1 MRTVSG
7 QPGRIPGPEQPASP
21 TGPAGRRRPGR
32 RDVPGARQRTGGFIW
47 RHRLTP
53 YMLLLP
59 SAVAIG
65 LLLFWPTIQIAEFSL
80 QNYGL
85 PQVTGVAPTQWVGGA
100 NFS

>member
-1 MRTVSG
+1 MVRTVSG
-7 QPGRIPGPEQPASP
+7 QPGRIPGPEGPASP
-21 TGPAGRRRPGR
+21 AGPAGRRSPGL
-32 RDVPGARQRTGGFIW
+32 RDVPGARQRAVAFIR

-53 YMLLLP
+53 YVLILP

-65 LLLFWPTIQIAEFSL
+65 LLLLWPTVQIAKFSL

-100 NFS
+100 N